1 MKVLKAIST
10 TALYL
15 VFGPTIASA
24 AAQEEQR
31 EVETES
37 EKQEEEAM
45 AQ

>member
-10 TALYL
+10 TALYI

-24 AAQEEQR
+24 AQEEQR
-31 EVETES
+31 EVEAES
-37 EKQEEEAM
+37 EKREEEAV